1 MATRHQAGAEWVH
14 VRPHSDDHA
23 PGKAASDLRTRQ
35 PRRRLFLAPDH
46 RPPLAGIK
54 LVRPRP
60 RLPARRCGRS
70 SLTPDRR
77 GSTNRQRRGKATTKV
92 HPDPGRPSEQVT
104 GSTQYALLTTGVLM
118 GAVTASIHL
127 PSTPGSDPRFPGW
140 TDVSGTQR
148 ARPWLR
154 SRPLRSSE
162 FCGLP
167 ACTGSELPPESRS
180 FRFWVMGRL
189 QRVSTVRRPR
199 R

>member
-14 VRPHSDDHA
+14 VRPLRRPRA
-23 PGKAASDLRTRQ
+23 PGKPASDLRTRQ

-118 GAVTASIHL
+118 GAVTDGLDGFRESQILLRRVGGRPPTFPPHTSGRGL
-127 PSTPGSDPRFPGW
+127 PRR
-140 TDVSGTQR
+140 QR
-148 ARPWLR
+148 
-154 SRPLRSSE
+154 RSSGRRD
-162 FCGLP
+162 GLGAKQIFP
-167 ACTGSELPPESRS
+167 
-180 FRFWVMGRL
+180 
-189 QRVSTVRRPR
+189 
-199 R
+199 